1 MSNKVKDFIQLHTDL
16 IGINN
21 KNKTDIINSDLDIFF
36 NKKNTK
42 KMGNQKT
49 NRTEVTEERINFY
62 SFENV
67 DETLIID
74 SCQEHEML
82 INGERVCTFRV
93 KEKSTNIEYLLS
105 THYALKSK
113 ISKLVNMKHDFEKS
127 NVEIVYKGTDKHPT
141 EKGRKLANFQVFT
154 ID

>member
-21 KNKTDIINSDLDIFF
+21 KNKAELLDSDLDIFF
-36 NKKNTK
+36 NNKNTK
-42 KMGNQKT
+42 KMGNQKK
-49 NRTEVTEERINFY
+49 TEVTEERINFY

-67 DETLIID
+67 DEALIID
-74 SCQEHEML
+74 SCQEHEMT
-82 INGERVCTFRV
+82 INGEKVFTFRV
-93 KEKSTNIEYLLS
+93 KEKGTDIEYLLS
-105 THYALKSK
+105 THYSLKSK